1 MKKVAYERP
10 FLYLLNDSQLIS
22 QLLIGKEMCL

>member
-10 FLYLLNDSQLIS
+10 FLYLLLDSQPTS
-22 QLLIGKEMCL
+22 QLLIGKEVCL